1 MKLFLSGSFA
11 PLRRFCL
18 VFGALAIVLMAFG
31 AFAQEDEN
39 RHLDNV
45 KASLEQIEKELAAG
59 AFDDP
64 ALVEIQARLD
74 AARGEV
80 AKVTNALGPRAQSIQ
95 SRLDQ
100 LGAPPAEGQPP
111 ESPELTQERKAQA
124 EARTPIDEVLKRAS
138 VLNIQ
143 ADQLT
148 ENVSQ
153 KRRDLFAT
161 RVLARTHSLLSP
173 GLWMNVADEA
183 PRRLT
188 AVLNLFAEWRDRFAE
203 RMWDQRGVLLFG
215 AVVLALF
222 IVWPLRKWVQR
233 FGQLYF
239 ADTVPATRLRRSAA
253 AIWVVLIVTAAPIA
267 AAVLVYLGLTLPGF
281 VPERA
286 MPFVGKLVKIV
297 AFASFISGL
306 TRGILAPGRPSWRL
320 PDISDETVAR
330 LAPYPI
336 WIAIVFALAHTV
348 LALLDV
354 TGVGLSTVMAI
365 DGVAA
370 TSIALVFALAL
381 RPAKAASQEAEQR
394 DSPAHRDEYW
404 LHSAVRLA
412 TWTTVVVVLIAG
424 VLGYIS
430 FAFFLA
436 TQMLWIGV
444 LGGTLYI
451 LLALT
456 DDLLCGWEPGSGV
469 VRFASGTVG
478 LKQGSFEQLCVL
490 ASGIVRLILIVM
502 AVMLAAAPW
511 GVQSGDVAGW
521 IARAFSGIT
530 LGGFSLSLT
539 AVLGAFAL
547 LVAGIL
553 LTRAVQNWLD
563 KSYLPRTRIDDGLK
577 NSIRTATGYAG
588 VLLASG
594 LAVSSLG
601 FGLDRLAIV
610 AGALSVGIGFGLQS
624 VVSNFVSGLILLA
637 ERPIKVGDWIGVGTD
652 EGNVRRISVR
662 STVIEL
668 FDRSTLIVPNSD
680 LITKPVRNR
689 THQNPTGVVQLL
701 LGTGHETDVE
711 EVKAVLLKAASGISA
726 IVQNPAPEVLITG
739 TTDLGIQWQFRCTVP
754 TPRQVATTRSELYF
768 AVLKDFQAKN
778 IKITASPAT

>member
-1 MKLFLSGSFA
+1 MKLFMSESFA
-11 PLRRFCL
+11 PLRRLCL
-18 VFGALAIVLMAFG
+18 VLTALAIVLTAFG

-45 KASLEQIEKELAAG
+45 KASLDQIEKELAAG

-64 ALVEIQARLD
+64 ALVDIQARLD
-74 AARGEV
+74 AARGDV
-80 AKVTNALGPRAQSIQ
+80 AKVTEALAPRAQAIQ

-124 EARTPIDEVLKRAS
+124 EAKTPIDEVLKRAS

-173 GLWMNVADEA
+173 GLWLNVVDEA

-188 AVLNLFAEWRDRFAE
+188 AVLNLFSEWRGRFTE
-203 RMWDQRGVLLFG
+203 RMGDQRGVVLFG
-215 AVVLALF
+215 ALVLALF
-222 IVWPLRKWVQR
+222 IVWPLRKWMQR

-239 ADTVPATRLRRSAA
+239 AETAPATRLRRSAA

-267 AAVLVYLGLTLPGF
+267 AAVLVYFGLTLPGF

-286 MPFVGKLVKIV
+286 MPFVGKLVQIT
-297 AFASFISGL
+297 AFASFVSGL

-320 PDISDETVAR
+320 PEISDETVAR

-336 WIAIVFALAHTV
+336 WIAIIFALAHAM

-370 TSIALVFALAL
+370 TAIALIFALAL
-381 RPAKAASQEAEQR
+381 RPAKAASEEAEQR
-394 DSPAHRDEYW
+394 DDPAHREEYW

-412 TWTTVVVVLIAG
+412 AWIAVAVVLVALL
-424 VLGYIS
+424 VGYIS

-444 LGGTLYI
+444 LGGTLYV
-451 LLALT
+451 LVVLT
-456 DDLLCGWEPGSGV
+456 DDLFCGWGPGSRV
-469 VRFASGTVG
+469 MRFANGTVG
-478 LKQGSFEQLCVL
+478 LKHGSFEQLCVL
-490 ASGIVRLILIVM
+490 MSGIIRLILIVM
-502 AVMLAAAPW
+502 AVLLAVAPW

-521 IARAFSGIT
+521 INRAFSGIT

-539 AVLGAFAL
+539 AVFGALAL

-553 LTRAVQNWLD
+553 LTRAVQGWLD
-563 KSYLPRTRIDDGLK
+563 KSYLPRTRLDDGLK

-588 VLLASG
+588 VLLAAG

-637 ERPIKVGDWIGVGTD
+637 ERPIKVGDWIGVGAD

-701 LGTGHETDVE
+701 LGTGHETDIA
-711 EVKAVLLKAASGISA
+711 EVKAILLNAAAGISA
-726 IVQNPAPEVLITG
+726 IIANPPPEVLITG
-739 TTDLGIQWQFRCTVP
+739 TTDIGVQWQFRCTVP
-754 TPRQVATTRSELYF
+754 TPRQVAATRSELYF
-768 AVLKDFQAKN
+768 AVLKEFQAKK
-778 IKITASPAT
+778 IRITASPAA